1 MIPAPAPITEQR
13 QNLDDFE
20 LGLLL
25 EAIFFQYYFDFRGY
39 SKASLKR
46 RMIKAREHF
55 SCATFSMLQ
64 NRIMHER
71 NIMPKLLSFLTV
83 PVSDLFRDPLYFK
96 NIRQNVLPHLTTYP
110 SINVWVAG
118 CSTGEELYS
127 LVILFREE
135 GLEERTTFYATDIN
149 NESLKKAKVG
159 IYELDRM
166 KKFSQNYLLAGGKA
180 SLSDYYTTAYGAAKL
195 DSSLSK
201 RIVFSEHNLVS
212 DADFAEMQLVSCR
225 NVLIYFEKDLQAR
238 VIKLF
243 NHSLCRKGFLW
254 LGSQESL
261 HFSPHAH
268 TFTEFMRNPKV
279 YQKQTSLD
287 RGL

>member
-1 MIPAPAPITEQR
+1 MINRDSPVTEPR
-13 QNLDDFE
+13 QNSEDFE

-25 EAIFFQYYFDFRGY
+25 EAIFYQYHFDFRDY

-46 RMIKAREHF
+46 RMTKAREHF
-55 SCATFSMLQ
+55 ACKSFSMLQ
-64 NRIMHER
+64 NRILHES
-71 NIMPKLLSFLTV
+71 NIMTTLLAFLTV
-83 PVSDLFRDPLYFK
+83 PVSDLFRDPAYFK
-96 NIRQNVLPHLTTYP
+96 NIRENVIPHLNTYP
-110 SINVWVAG
+110 TINVWVAG

-149 NESLKKAKVG
+149 SDSLNKAKKA
-159 IYELDRM
+159 IYDLDRM
-166 KKFSQNYLLAGGKA
+166 KVFSRNYLLAGGKA
-180 SLSDYYTTAYGAAKL
+180 SLSDYYSTAYGAAKL
-195 DSSLSK
+195 VSSLKK

-225 NVLIYFEKDLQAR
+225 NVLIYFEKELQAR

-268 TFTEFMRNPKV
+268 AFTAFMPKSNL
-279 YQKQTSLD
+279 YQKETRLEHAK
-287 RGL
+287 